1 MHVSF
6 DKPRGRQQR
15 VTQNVKLNA
24 DYVSLNTESCVDQEH
39 FCLLS
44 NEWKDC
50 YHLVKLVVL
59 MLNSP
64 SDHVTKSADRSI
76 EGREFG
82 QPGYKIEKRFK
93 SEIYIDVSIENAV

>member
-1 MHVSF
+1 M
-6 DKPRGRQQR
+6 
-15 VTQNVKLNA
+15 KLNA

-44 NEWKDC
+44 DEWKDC
-50 YHLVKLVVL
+50 YLLVNLVVL

-64 SDHVTKSADRSI
+64 SDQVTMYADRSI
-76 EGREFG
+76 EGHEFG

-93 SEIYIDVSIENAV
+93 SEIFIDVSIANAV